1 MKISLEELKKI
12 AIEEADKLDLTI
24 CSVNWVN
31 EYRTLILRIIADSE
45 GGLTIDQSTDL
56 NEAISNRLDIIDSI
70 EEDYM
75 LEVSSPGIERE
86 LETEEDISKSIGE
99 YVYVELKEHINL
111 TPKSK
116 IKDLYGYLRNYEN
129 NILEI
134 EYNNKGQIKRISIN
148 KENIKFIRLAIKF

>member
-1 MKISLEELKKI
+1 MKISLAELKKI
-12 AIEEADKLDLTI
+12 AIEEADKLNLTI

-31 EYRTLILRIIADSE
+31 EYGTLILRIIADAE
-45 GGLTIDQSTDL
+45 KGLTIDQSTDL

-99 YVYVELKEHINL
+99 YVYIELKEHIH
-111 TPKSK
+111 
-116 IKDLYGYLRNYEN
+116 
-129 NILEI
+129 
-134 EYNNKGQIKRISIN
+134 
-148 KENIKFIRLAIKF
+148 